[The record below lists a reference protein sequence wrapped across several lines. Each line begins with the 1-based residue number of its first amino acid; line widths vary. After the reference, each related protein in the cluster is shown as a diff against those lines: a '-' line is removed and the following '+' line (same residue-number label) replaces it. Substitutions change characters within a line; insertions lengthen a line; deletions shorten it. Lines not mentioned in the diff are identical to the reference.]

1 MCPYY
6 AVEAFFVSY
15 RITIERSICKVKEV
29 LGGRVL
35 PDETGRLEVSVSSQP
50 WLINCVIQQK
60 NKDMKN
66 NNKLAMSLLGA
77 AIVASVGTGLIGV
90 ASADST
96 VAANS
101 SAAITQSVGA
111 HRGPGPGVAGTVV
124 SVSGNTITLT
134 GKDGKTYTIDATKS
148 TIDKISTITV
158 GNIAAGDTLMVG
170 GTVSGT
176 SVTATHI
183 TDGQMPTS
191 QGGGFGGPRGAGQG
205 HSGVTGT
212 VSAISGNTLT
222 VANKAGTS
230 YSVNASGATILKAV
244 SGAKPATSTLAS
256 VAIGDTVRIQGTISG
271 TSVTATRIVDGV
283 LSQRPVKGSTTSSQ
297 TSAQQ

>member
-1 MCPYY
+1 
-6 AVEAFFVSY
+6 
-15 RITIERSICKVKEV
+15 
-29 LGGRVL
+29 
-35 PDETGRLEVSVSSQP
+35 
-50 WLINCVIQQK
+50 
-60 NKDMKN
+60 MKN
-66 NNKLAMSLLGA
+66 SNKLAMSLLGA

-96 VAANS
+96 VAANAT
-101 SAAITQSVGA
+101 AAITQNAGS

-148 TIDKISTITV
+148 TIDKVSTITV
-158 GNIAAGDTLMVG
+158 GNIVAGDTLMVG

-176 SVTATHI
+176 TVTASHI
-183 TDGQMPTS
+183 TDGQMPVAP
-191 QGGGFGGPRGAGQG
+191 QGGGLGGFGGG
-205 HSGVTGT
+205 HGKPGVTGT

-230 YSVNASGATILKAV
+230 YSVNASGATVLKAA
-244 SGAKPATSTLAS
+244 SGAKPTTSTLAS

-271 TSVTATRIVDGV
+271 TSVTATQIVDGV
-283 LSQRPVKGSTTSSQ
+283 LPQRPVRGSTTSTQ